1 MENKPDQR
9 ELYLRIMHL
18 KQEGKSDWEIE
29 QELLMKGLDQDE
41 AQTMIAK
48 TDRAMA
54 RQASGEER
62 QSSSGLGAA
71 GGWLIWIGVLILIN
85 VLSYAFDWPFW
96 IY

>member
-18 KQEGKSDWEIE
+18 RNEGKSDWEIE
-29 QELLMKGLDQDE
+29 QELLMKGLDQEE

-48 TDRAMA
+48 TDKALA

-62 QSSSGLGAA
+62 ASSGGGGGAA
-71 GGWLIWIGVLILIN
+71 GWLIWIGVLILVN